1 MTGAPPRAILRDM
14 RMPSLSLGGSTSI
27 GANIRNLW
35 GTLSMLPGG
44 KTVFSKAVGRM
55 APYTGTI
62 GAQVVDVRPGFARV
76 QLRDRRAV
84 RNHLQSIHAVAL
96 VNLGELTTGLAMM
109 AGLPEDARGIL
120 TGLSIEYLKKARGL
134 LTAECSVEPPQT
146 SERREY
152 DVIAEI
158 RDAAG
163 DVVARATA
171 RWLIGPTK
179 PGA

>member
-1 MTGAPPRAILRDM
+1 M
-14 RMPSLSLGGSTSI
+14 RMPSLSLGGAKSI
-27 GANIRNLW
+27 SANIRNLW
-35 GTLSMLPGG
+35 GTLSALPGG
-44 KTVFSKAVGRM
+44 KTVFSRAVGRM

-62 GAQVVDVRPGFARV
+62 GAQVLEVSPGFARV

-84 RNHLQSIHAVAL
+84 RNHLRSIHAVAL

-134 LTAECSVEPPQT
+134 LTAECSVEPPRT

-152 DVIAEI
+152 DVTTEI
-158 RDAAG
+158 RNEAG

-171 RWLIGPTK
+171 RWLIGP
-179 PGA
+179 A